1 MLASVKHFNI
11 IQYREAFVHQQ
22 TTLVII
28 TELAKRGDL
37 HRKIKK
43 TKQRVSLRLKW
54 EDCATQNPAAY

>member
-1 MLASVKHFNI
+1 
-11 IQYREAFVHQQ
+11 VHQQ

-54 EDCATQNPAAY
+54 EDWRHKTLLRINCVFLQK